1 MDLYIYKS
9 FTDVLPYNFKLLYKS
24 SHTDRVSDSGHH
36 LK

>member
-9 FTDVLPYNFKLLYKS
+9 FTDVLPYNFKPLYKS
-24 SHTDRVSDSGHH
+24 GHIDRVSDIEHH